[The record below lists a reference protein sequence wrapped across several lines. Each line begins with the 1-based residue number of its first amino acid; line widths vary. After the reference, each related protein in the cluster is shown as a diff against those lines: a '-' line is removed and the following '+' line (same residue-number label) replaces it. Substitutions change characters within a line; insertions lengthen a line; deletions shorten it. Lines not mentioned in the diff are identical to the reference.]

1 MNSILVRIPSFCI
14 GNIGDKAL
22 IVTIKNIFKNYNLII
37 PQSEEELNSIKL
49 DNIDFLIYFGNDCIA
64 YYGIKFSGIKLTKT

>member
-37 PQSEEELNSIKL
+37 PKKVKKN
-49 DNIDFLIYFGNDCIA
+49 
-64 YYGIKFSGIKLTKT
+64 